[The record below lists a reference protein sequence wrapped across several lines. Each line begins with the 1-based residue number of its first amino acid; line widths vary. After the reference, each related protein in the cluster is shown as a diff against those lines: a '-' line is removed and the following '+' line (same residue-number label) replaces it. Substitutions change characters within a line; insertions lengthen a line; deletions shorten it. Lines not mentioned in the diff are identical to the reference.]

1 MTKAKRNRSMRVVL
15 VSSRSFGKVIPVGK
29 MILTRGGF
37 DVRHIGPEERP
48 IDEDRMTEIVNR
60 EDPDAIIC
68 GPEPITEKVLGA
80 SKTLRMVMMHGVGVD
95 HIDVA
100 AATGRG
106 IVVAN
111 APGANTAAVADLTI
125 AAMLAVLRHICE
137 ANQTTKAGSWDRHLG
152 HELGEMTIG
161 VIGTGRIGAYVIK
174 RLGGFGSHIL
184 AYDVIQDRHL
194 IEEFGVTYV
203 TLEKLL
209 AESDV
214 ITLHIPMMEETRKM
228 IGRQELER
236 MQRTACLI
244 NTARGGLVDEEALYD
259 HLKANRTAGAAL
271 DVFSVEPPRGSP
283 LLDLENVLATPH
295 VASYTA
301 EATERLDRACAET
314 IVNTFSEK
322 PCSNI
327 LNPEVLKPEHP

>member
-1 MTKAKRNRSMRVVL
+1 MRVAL

-29 MILTRGGF
+29 TILTQEGF
-37 DVRHIGPEERP
+37 EVRHVGPEERP
-48 IDEDRMTEIVNR
+48 IDEDKMTEIVNR

-68 GPEPITEKVLGA
+68 GPEPITAKVLQA

-111 APGANTAAVADLTI
+111 APGATTAAVADLTI
-125 AAMLAVLRHICE
+125 AAMLALLRHICE
-137 ANQTTKAGSWDRHLG
+137 ANQMTKAGGWDRHLG
-152 HELGEMTIG
+152 HELGEMTVG
-161 VIGTGRIGAYVIK
+161 VIGTGRIGAHVIR
-174 RLGGFGSHIL
+174 RLGGFGSRIL
-184 AYDVIQDRHL
+184 AYDVIQDGHL
-194 IEEFGVTYV
+194 VEAYGITYV

-209 AESDV
+209 TESDV
-214 ITLHIPMMEETRKM
+214 ITLHIPLIEGTQKM
-228 IGRQELER
+228 IGRHELER
-236 MQRTACLI
+236 MKKTACLI
-244 NTARGGLVDEEALYD
+244 NTARGGLVDEEALCE
-259 HLKANRTAGAAL
+259 HLKAHRTAGAAL
-271 DVFSVEPPRGSP
+271 DVFSAEPPRGNP

-301 EATERLDRACAET
+301 EATERLDRTCAET
-314 IVNTFSEK
+314 VVNSFSEK

-327 LNPEVLKPEHP
+327 LNPEALKRSRP